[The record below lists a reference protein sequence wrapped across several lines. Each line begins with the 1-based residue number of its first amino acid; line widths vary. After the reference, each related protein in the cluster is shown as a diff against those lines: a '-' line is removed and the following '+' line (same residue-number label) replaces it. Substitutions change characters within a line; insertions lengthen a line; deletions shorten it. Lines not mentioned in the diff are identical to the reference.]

1 MIWESHPWKE
11 QLVLDAEIIQRW
23 ASKTRV
29 TQHRSALIER
39 KVFLAAYAIRKLFES
54 LKLST
59 AFRERSLP
67 CVTYPVQSGS
77 VTHLNA
83 HKILERYDLDRPKKE
98 AVPARHLTDII
109 VHSLVFS
116 EMLGEDLSIEGF
128 LVTSDWRRSR
138 LWKVKTK
145 HFVKLMR
152 DAGKDYPP
160 VARWACNPETG
171 DFVLWHGEGSPP
183 KSFEDRA
190 HRIVNE
196 CLQARRKNDLQ
207 AIGQQPSTLKSGS
220 GLRK

>member
-1 MIWESHPWKE
+1 MIWESYPWKE
-11 QLVLDAEIIQRW
+11 QLVLDAGIIQRW

-29 TQHRSALIER
+29 TQRRSLLIER

-67 CVTYPVQSGS
+67 CVTYPARAGS
-77 VTHLNA
+77 LTALNA
-83 HKILERYDLDRPKKE
+83 HKILELYDLDRPKKE

-138 LWKVKTK
+138 LWEVKTR

-152 DAGKDYPP
+152 NVGQDYAPDA
-160 VARWACNPETG
+160 RRACNPERG
-171 DFVLWHGEGSPP
+171 DFALWQGEGSPP
-183 KSFEDRA
+183 KSFEHRA
-190 HRIVNE
+190 NRIVNDY
-196 CLQARRKNDLQ
+196 LQARRKDEPQ
-207 AIGQQPSTLKSGS
+207 AIPPQHFDPQERERP
-220 GLRK
+220 